1 MKMTISDRIKQCYE
15 HSGARSVRSYAL
27 SLGIPERTIGDVIN
41 KGVEP
46 RTPFLLA
53 FLNANPQLSAQW
65 LMTGEGPMLKDGKL
79 PTPDVKVQNGING
92 DKNHHNTFGSTD
104 DGFWKTMLQTLQ
116 DTINDL
122 RNTISDLHSRCTSY
136 EQQNHELQQLLDE
149 ERARNNK

>member
-1 MKMTISDRIKQCYE
+1 MTISDRIKQCYE

-65 LMTGEGPMLKDGKL
+65 LMTGEGPMFKDGKL

-116 DTINDL
+116 DTITDL
-122 RNTISDLHSRCTSY
+122 RARCSTY
-136 EQQNHELQQLLDE
+136 EQQNQELQRLLE
-149 ERARNNK
+149 EEKKHNFYNPMIIDNK